1 MFTPS
6 GHDFD
11 SQQGWPALETYIK
24 DVVGT
29 FANDTRVLAWD
40 MWNEPDNTPNG
51 TDILLRLIFDWARSV
66 NPIQPLTTPLW
77 KDDYIYSDNYSIIEQ
92 IIINNSD
99 VISFHR

>member
-1 MFTPS
+1 LFTPS
-6 GHDFD
+6 WIDFN

-40 MWNEPDNTPNG
+40 MWNEPDNQPNS
-51 TDILLRLIFDWARSV
+51 TAILLPMAFDWARSV

-77 KDDYIYSDNYSIIEQ
+77 KDEFVGNDNYSTIEQ
-92 IIINNSD
+92 LQINNSD